1 MKNLKAQF
9 KLMQL
14 VIYCIAVLFTFS
26 CDPEI
31 ISPLDLAHHFKKH
44 PDAKVLRVPE
54 KFKTIQQAIEAAQA
68 GDVIRVGPG
77 SYEGPVHIIGEAKN
91 DLQIIAIGSQ
101 GSVELVGDHMAMV
114 KTDEAG
120 FYLQDVSGV
129 LIRGFKVRDF
139 GMGPLS
145 GMGESFL
152 LVNAH
157 HNRIEHNMMTK
168 SDMMGITL
176 LNSSNNTVAHNK
188 MYLND
193 IDVEGRAGSGCG
205 VHIQGLTAV
214 SNKIHHNEIWG
225 NPYSGVMIR
234 LAGTGNA
241 ITENIIRD
249 GGLWGVTN
257 RSTDGTII
265 ENNQI
270 YGHQGF
276 KVDKPLAPWIKL
288 EELRKGVGLDIAT
301 SSNLRIVG
309 NRLSD
314 NKTADIE
321 YDGLNPETNVFE
333 RNQ

>member
-1 MKNLKAQF
+1 MKNIKNQC
-9 KLMQL
+9 KLL
-14 VIYCIAVLFTFS
+14 HLAIYCIAAFFTSS

-31 ISPLDLAHHFKKH
+31 ISPLDIAQHLKKH
-44 PDAKVLRVPE
+44 PNAKVLRVPE
-54 KFKTIQQAIEAAQA
+54 KYKTIQQAVEAAQA

-77 SYEGPVHIIGEAKN
+77 SYQGPVHIIGEAKN
-91 DLQIIAIGSQ
+91 DLQIIAIGSP
-101 GSVELVGDHMAMV
+101 GSIELVGDHMAMV

-139 GMGPLS
+139 GMGPQS

-157 HNRIEHNMMTK
+157 HNRIEHNVMTK

-176 LNSSNNTVAHNK
+176 LNSSNNTVSHNN

-193 IDVEGRAGSGCG
+193 PDVEGRVGSGCG
-205 VHIQGLTAV
+205 VHIQGLTAEY
-214 SNKIHHNEIWG
+214 NKIHHNEIWG

-234 LAGTGNA
+234 LAGPGNE

-257 RSTDGTII
+257 RSTNGTLI
-265 ENNQI
+265 ENNHI

-276 KVDKPLAPWIKL
+276 KVDKPLAPWIKP
-288 EELRKGVGLDIAT
+288 EELRKGVGIDLAT
-301 SSNLRIVG
+301 SSHTRVVG
-309 NRLSD
+309 NKLSD
-314 NKTADIE
+314 NKTTDIE
-321 YDGLNPETNVFE
+321 WDGLNSETNVFE

>member
-1 MKNLKAQF
+1 MKNLKNQC
-9 KLMQL
+9 KLMHL
-14 VIYCIAVLFTFS
+14 VIYCMAAFFTFS
-26 CDPEI
+26 CDHEI
-31 ISPLDLAHHFKKH
+31 ISPLDLAHHLKKY

-54 KFKTIQQAIEAAQA
+54 KYKTIQQAVEAAQA

-91 DLQIIAIGSQ
+91 DLQIITIGAP
-101 GSVELVGDHMAMV
+101 GSIELVGDHKAM
-114 KTDEAG
+114 DRIDRAG

-129 LIRGFKVRDF
+129 MIKGFKVRDF
-139 GMGPLS
+139 GMGPLK
-145 GMGESFL
+145 GRGESFL
-152 LVNAH
+152 LINAH
-157 HNRIEHNMMTK
+157 NNRIEHNEMTA

-176 LNSSNNTVAHNK
+176 LNSSNNIVAHNN

-193 IDVEGRAGSGCG
+193 IDVEGRVGTGCG
-205 VHIQGLTAV
+205 VHIEGMTAE
-214 SNKIHHNEIWG
+214 SNQIHHNEIWG
-225 NPYSGVMIR
+225 NPLSGVMIMM
-234 LAGTGNA
+234 AGPGNA

-276 KVDKPLAPWIKL
+276 KVDKPLAPWVL
-288 EELRKGVGLDIAT
+288 PEQLRKGVGIDIAT
-301 SSNLRIVG
+301 SSNLRVVG
-309 NRLSD
+309 NKLYN

-321 YDGLNPETNVFE
+321 WDGLNPETNIFE

>member
-1 MKNLKAQF
+1 MKNLNTQF
-9 KLMQL
+9 KLVHL
-14 VIYCIAVLFTFS
+14 VIYFIAVFFTFS
-26 CDPEI
+26 CVPEI
-31 ISPLDLAHHFKKH
+31 ISPLDLALHFKKH
-44 PDAKVLRVPE
+44 PDAKVLSVPE
-54 KFKTIQQAIEAAQA
+54 RYTTIQQAVEAAQA

-91 DLQIIAIGSQ
+91 DLQIIAIGSS

-114 KTDEAG
+114 KTDQAG

-139 GMGPLS
+139 GMGPQS

-157 HNRIEHNMMTK
+157 HNRIEHNEMTK
-168 SDMMGITL
+168 SDMMGVTL
-176 LNSSNNTVAHNK
+176 LNSSNNIVASNI

-193 IDVEGRAGSGCG
+193 PDVEGRVGTGCG
-205 VHIQGLTAV
+205 VHIQGLEAE
-214 SNKIHHNEIWG
+214 SNLIHHNEIWG

-234 LAGTGNA
+234 LAGPENTIRN
-241 ITENIIRD
+241 NIIRD

-276 KVDKPLAPWIKL
+276 KLPKPLAPWIL
-288 EELRKGVGLDIAT
+288 PEELHKGVGIDIAT
-301 SSNLRIVG
+301 SSHIRVVG
-309 NRLSD
+309 NKLSD

-321 YDGLNPETNVFE
+321 WDGLNPETNLFE